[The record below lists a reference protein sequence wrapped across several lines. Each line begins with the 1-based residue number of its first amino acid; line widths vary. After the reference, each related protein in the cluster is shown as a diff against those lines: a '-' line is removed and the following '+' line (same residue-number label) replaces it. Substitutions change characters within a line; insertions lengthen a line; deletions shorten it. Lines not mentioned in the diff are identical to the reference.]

1 MYKRQLDDYYLAE
14 TPGINDLFHQL
25 IERTSTRLHV
35 VITSRVM
42 PGLPVARYRAGHALR
57 ELGMLDRTFNR
68 TEAGTFL
75 EQTHGLQLAPRELG
89 LLLRHTEGWGAG
101 LQLASLYLK
110 DSHNTKDA
118 IHGLSGDLCGIA
130 DLSLIHL

>member
-1 MYKRQLDDYYLAE
+1 MMLGARVGECTGSWRTFCFDTTFGAGLA
-14 TPGINDLFHQL
+14 GN
-25 IERTSTRLHV
+25 
-35 VITSRVM
+35 
-42 PGLPVARYRAGHALR
+42 ALR
-57 ELGMLDRTFNR
+57 ELGMRDLTFNR

-118 IHGLSGDLCGIA
+118 IHGLSEKDLDAQAKELGARIQA
-130 DLSLIHL
+130 LKPAND